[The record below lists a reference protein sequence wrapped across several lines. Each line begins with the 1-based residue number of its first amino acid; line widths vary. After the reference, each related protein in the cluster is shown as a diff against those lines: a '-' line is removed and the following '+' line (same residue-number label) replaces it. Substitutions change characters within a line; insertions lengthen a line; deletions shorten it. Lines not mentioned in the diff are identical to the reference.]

1 MANLNTL
8 ERNPNGDEFDP
19 DGDVFFAVFSHSLGR
34 QRLLRVSS
42 KVLCLASPVFNAMLG
57 PTSHFKEAEAL
68 RENETVVVPLNHDDA
83 DALVIVMNAVHL
95 DGQSNPTRISFDL
108 LYQIA
113 VLCDK
118 YDMTHVMRSSPL
130 TWANR
135 LTPFASNHGYGRM
148 LVVAWVFGLNEIFS
162 HITRE
167 VINDW
172 KPEERQLG
180 RQDERRNMDIH
191 IVPEAILGLYC
202 PHPHLSRR
210 KGLRFRGD
218 RRG

>member
-1 MANLNTL
+1 MANLGTPVCNS
-8 ERNPNGDEFDP
+8 NVDVFDP
-19 DGDVFFAVFSHSLGR
+19 HGDVFFAVFSHSLDR

-57 PTSHFKEAEAL
+57 PTSYFKEAEAL
-68 RENETVVVPLNHDDA
+68 RENQTALVTLGDDDA
-83 DALVIVMNAVHL
+83 DALVIVMNAAHS

-118 YDMTHVMRSSPL
+118 YDIAHVMRSSPL
-130 TWANR
+130 MWANK
-135 LTPFASNHGYGRM
+135 LTPFARRDGYERV
-148 LVVAWVFGLNEIFS
+148 LVVAWVFGLNLIFS

-172 KPEERQLG
+172 KPEKRQLG
-180 RQDERRNMDIH
+180 PQDERRNTNIH
-191 IVPEAILGLYC
+191 IVPDAIVGLYC
-202 PHPHLSRR
+202 PHLHLLRR
-210 KGLRFRGD
+210 KGLRFGGD
-218 RRG
+218 RRD